1 MGISQSTIKKI
12 GFEDVQIVVK
22 NSESYLLINTLPK
35 TEQLCLILNTIS
47 INQEEELINKYI
59 GTNKHVKIVIYGKN
73 STDESVFTK
82 HQQLVSLGFINIFI
96 YMGGLFEWLLLQDI
110 YGLSEFATTNKQ
122 LDILKY
128 KPKPFFN
135 VHLIEN

>member
-12 GFEDVQIVVK
+12 GFEDVQIVVE

-35 TEQLCLILNTIS
+35 TEQQCLIINTIS

-59 GTNKHVKIVIYGKN
+59 GINKHVKIVIYGKN

-96 YMGGLFEWLLLQDI
+96 YMGGLFEWLMLQDI